1 MARIGIIPQ
10 VPLSLFRGGAEIQVL
25 KTYEA
30 LLRQTKHEIEF
41 VSLDGEKKCYDLLH
55 FFGYCC
61 PSWIRWLSKSTKTV
75 VSPIFFH
82 NKLSHILFF
91 KYFKNLPG
99 TIAWD
104 IERALCQVERIL
116 PNSHAEANQISDIFG
131 YDKNKIIV
139 VPNGVEED
147 FVGTNFSCFRNRYLP
162 AHLKDKDFVLSVHRI
177 EKRKNT
183 LLLMEAIE
191 RTDFSLVHIGPFSLT
206 EKDREYI
213 CKVKEKASRYPNKF
227 VFLGQLPRNELK
239 NAYASAKVHALISEY
254 ETPGLTSL
262 EAGINGANL
271 VVLNSK
277 PVMEYFKN
285 IAWIVNRN
293 VNSIAMGIELAM
305 KSDRNHFSQAEIIK
319 SNYTW
324 RKVASITEMVYDSI
338 CL

>member
-10 VPLSLFRGGAEIQVL
+10 VPLSLFRGGAEIQAL

-30 LLRQTKHEIEF
+30 LLRQTKHDIEF
-41 VSLDGEKKCYDLLH
+41 VSLGGEMKGYDLLH
-55 FFGYCC
+55 FFGCCC
-61 PSWIRWLSKSTKTV
+61 PSWIRWLSGSTKTV
-75 VSPIFFH
+75 VSPIFFY
-82 NKLSHILFF
+82 NKLSLAFFF
-91 KYFKNLPG
+91 KYLKHLPG

-104 IERALCQVERIL
+104 LNRALCQVERLL
-116 PNSHAEANQISDIFG
+116 PNSNAEANQLSDIFR

-147 FVGTNFSCFRNRYLP
+147 FVGTNFSIFRDRYLP
-162 AHLKDKDFVLSVHRI
+162 SHLRDRDFILSVHRV

-183 LLLMEAIE
+183 LLLMEAIG
-191 RTDFSLVHIGPFSLT
+191 RSDFSLVHIGPFSLSI
-206 EKDREYI
+206 KDRNYI
-213 CKVKEKASRYPNKF
+213 AKIKEKARKYPKKY

-254 ETPGLTSL
+254 ETPGLASL

-277 PVMEYFKN
+277 PVLEYFHD
-285 IAWIVNRN
+285 IAWVVDRN
-293 VNSIAMGIELAM
+293 VDSIAKAIEIAM
-305 KSDRNHFSQAEIIK
+305 KSDRNHFSQAEIVK
-319 SNYTW
+319 TKYSW
-324 RKVASITEMVYDSI
+324 RKVASITEKIYDSI